1 MTPSRFL
8 LSKSKSAK
16 DFSSLFFSNLLQKI
30 FGLVREPVTAYFFG
44 SSLLYANYL
53 LLRTGADLFAQFT
66 AGNAL
71 RANLLPKFT
80 KIYSSHQLVSLKEVF
95 SFSNRFMIFLF
106 IVSQFLQ
113 GAIIFYIDSN
123 HSLLLFSLSLLLS
136 LSICFNFFNTMYLT
150 IMQSRGK
157 FLKYSI
163 ATTLN
168 SFIVAIFIYPLTL
181 FFGLIGLVF
190 SRLLGIMVLMFSYVL
205 PMNKETDGYE
215 VKLTNRDLNLPT
227 LILGNFSNIII
238 ISSRFVSGIDGSNNI
253 TYFTYSVFIL
263 NALLTSVISNIS
275 TLLLR
280 RMSIKEDKLALYY
293 SVGIS
298 LFVGL
303 VLVLGLEFVGYELIK
318 LVFFRG
324 EFTLLDVEETTS
336 FIQRLSYS
344 FILMFISTTLF
355 QPFFSLPSER
365 IRKEKSWMSAI
376 FLSVIFGGMI
386 FLFFSSSLDV
396 QDRSLIL
403 IYTASIVS
411 VILSLYSYMIYNKR

>member
-1 MTPSRFL
+1 
-8 LSKSKSAK
+8 
-16 DFSSLFFSNLLQKI
+16 
-30 FGLVREPVTAYFFG
+30 
-44 SSLLYANYL
+44 
-53 LLRTGADLFAQFT
+53 
-66 AGNAL
+66 
-71 RANLLPKFT
+71 
-80 KIYSSHQLVSLKEVF
+80 
-95 SFSNRFMIFLF
+95 
-106 IVSQFLQ
+106 
-113 GAIIFYIDSN
+113 
-123 HSLLLFSLSLLLS
+123 
-136 LSICFNFFNTMYLT
+136 
-150 IMQSRGK
+150 
-157 FLKYSI
+157 
-163 ATTLN
+163 
-168 SFIVAIFIYPLTL
+168 
-181 FFGLIGLVF
+181 
-190 SRLLGIMVLMFSYVL
+190 MFSYVL

-303 VLVLGLEFVGYELIK
+303 VLVLGLEFFGYELIK